1 MPSNG
6 PLYTCCG
13 SVSSFGWGTHFTMQ
27 PPVIYAFAKQ
37 STRPRQVDT
46 TFCRDVGKR
55 HIMHVK
61 GECVRKVSVHGNKDG
76 IMLLTSLQYMQ
87 TWSYTAYHATSFM
100 HYATSFKRAMIH
112 FKYVSCKSHIAWGTW
127 CNMMSVCCMQNLP
140 MHVQVHRFASP
151 SQEVS
156 VAFDG
161 LSCLE
166 YKAYAPATSPT
177 PSASEYP
184 YL

>member
-6 PLYTCCG
+6 PLNGLHIYTCCS

-76 IMLLTSLQYMQ
+76 IMLLMSLQYMQ
-87 TWSYTAYHATSFM
+87 T
-100 HYATSFKRAMIH
+100 
-112 FKYVSCKSHIAWGTW
+112 
-127 CNMMSVCCMQNLP
+127 
-140 MHVQVHRFASP
+140 
-151 SQEVS
+151 
-156 VAFDG
+156 
-161 LSCLE
+161 
-166 YKAYAPATSPT
+166 
-177 PSASEYP
+177 
-184 YL
+184 